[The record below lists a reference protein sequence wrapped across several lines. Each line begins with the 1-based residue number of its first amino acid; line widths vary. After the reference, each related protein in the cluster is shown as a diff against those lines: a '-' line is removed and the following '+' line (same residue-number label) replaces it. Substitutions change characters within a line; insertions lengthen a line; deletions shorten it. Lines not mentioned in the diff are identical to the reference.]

1 MIQMTLI
8 QIDNYGPWTVTPRP
22 RTESD
27 LQMLQASLFADLN
40 NHFGN
45 KKGLVFFTRFDNL
58 LAISN
63 GLDEEDHLRI
73 QRSIRNRYPITVSMG
88 VGAAETPH
96 EAQKLATIALQ
107 KAGSAQSGERKE
119 ILAVDSLVS
128 EEDSFVQA
136 AHIDINSV
144 TETLTDIES
153 AFDTSF
159 MVNKAQ
165 HYLMTKLI
173 KKGALLFFIGGDNFM
188 SPCNGLSEQEIEDIM
203 VEIDE
208 EIGIKVVAPMAG
220 ITNANFLNK
229 VIPLGF
235 DVATLGGY
243 SLDAPAIEAS
253 KKIIARGR
261 AEFDFPLDEIF
272 THIQNE
278 VNSIK
283 SVHSS
288 VKVSANVRAT
298 TPQPIIDVGNIRDL
312 DIVEINCHCRQEEI
326 LAIGCGQEMLNR
338 PDLSNFIS
346 EIVDNVKSEVSVKIR
361 ANVEGTD
368 TLEISKLIEDAGA
381 DYLHV
386 DAMKKGVFE
395 ADWELLSE
403 ICNNVNIKVIGN
415 NSVNSR
421 ENLEKMVN
429 TGVDGFS
436 IARSVISGNLD
447 FNIANF

>member
-63 GLDEEDHLRI
+63 GLNEEDHLRI
-73 QRSIRNRYPITVSMG
+73 QRSIRNRYPITISMG

-208 EIGIKVVAPMAG
+208 EIGIKLKAG
-220 ITNANFLNK
+220 IGRGKNAE
-229 VIPLGF
+229 
-235 DVATLGGY
+235 
-243 SLDAPAIEAS
+243 DAAYMA
-253 KKIIARGR
+253 
-261 AEFDFPLDEIF
+261 
-272 THIQNE
+272 
-278 VNSIK
+278 
-283 SVHSS
+283 
-288 VKVSANVRAT
+288 
-298 TPQPIIDVGNIRDL
+298 
-312 DIVEINCHCRQEEI
+312 DIGLEEI
-326 LAIGCGQEMLNR
+326 RAHNNEMWTW
-338 PDLSNFIS
+338 
-346 EIVDNVKSEVSVKIR
+346 V
-361 ANVEGTD
+361 
-368 TLEISKLIEDAGA
+368 IEKE
-381 DYLHV
+381 Y
-386 DAMKKGVFE
+386 
-395 ADWELLSE
+395 
-403 ICNNVNIKVIGN
+403 
-415 NSVNSR
+415 
-421 ENLEKMVN
+421 
-429 TGVDGFS
+429 
-436 IARSVISGNLD
+436 
-447 FNIANF
+447 